1 MRPPG
6 TRLAMTSQL
15 LTFVSSTAIFNA
27 FSAFSCHSHGV
38 SLALL
43 PINSWKPSA
52 PSPAVAAE
60 VAAVHFNLLLVLLVG
75 GEVVPTLDAMSEAS
89 LDLGVGRR
97 EELVVDGEMEADEA
111 SVPSTVV
118 VGVS

>member
-1 MRPPG
+1 
-6 TRLAMTSQL
+6 MTVIHAEM
-15 LTFVSSTAIFNA
+15 TEWERERGRVARE
-27 FSAFSCHSHGV
+27 GG
-38 SLALL
+38 
-43 PINSWKPSA
+43 
-52 PSPAVAAE
+52 AVYCT
-60 VAAVHFNLLLVLLVG
+60 LLLVWLVG
-75 GEVVPTLDAMSEAS
+75 GGVVPTLGAVSEAS

>member
-1 MRPPG
+1 M
-6 TRLAMTSQL
+6 
-15 LTFVSSTAIFNA
+15 
-27 FSAFSCHSHGV
+27 
-38 SLALL
+38 ALL
-43 PINSWKPSA
+43 PINSWKPSG
-52 PSPAVAAE
+52 PSPAVATE
-60 VAAVHFNLLLVLLVG
+60 VGAVHFTLLLVLLVG